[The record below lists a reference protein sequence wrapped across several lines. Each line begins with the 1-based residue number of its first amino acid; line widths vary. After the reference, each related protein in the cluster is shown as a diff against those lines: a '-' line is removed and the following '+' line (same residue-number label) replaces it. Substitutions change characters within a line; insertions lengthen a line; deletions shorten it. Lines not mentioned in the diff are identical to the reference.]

1 MSRDELTLHDYVGH
15 ILTAV
20 ERIKRYTE
28 GMDEAAFISDELIQ
42 DAVVRNI
49 EVIGEASRNIGRHFP
64 EFVAKHPDIPL
75 RPAYEM
81 RNALAHGYHH
91 IDLSIVWNTISEDL
105 PALGKQLEPL
115 AATLKRSI

>member
-1 MSRDELTLHDYVGH
+1 MSRDELTLYDYVGH

-20 ERIKRYTE
+20 ERIKRYTN
-28 GMDEAAFISDELIQ
+28 GMDEVAFVSDELVQ

-49 EVIGEASRNIGRHFP
+49 EIIGEASRNISRYFP
-64 EFVAKHPDIPL
+64 EFIDKHPDIPL
-75 RPAYEM
+75 KPAYEM

-91 IDLSIVWNTISEDL
+91 VDLSIVWNTVSEDL

-115 AATLKRSI
+115 ATVFKHSS